1 MFRIN
6 VTCRKAILQAA
17 IFFILVPVS
26 VIPSIAQQS
35 SRAVKGNLLVH
46 VNSPSTDPLSTGLF
60 QRVHVPYRSI
70 NGANNN
76 ISGSS
81 KTNWGAAGIM
91 LFREMPAQYGPTD
104 PGGALGGVN
113 RPSPRA
119 ISNAVIDEPVT
130 QFNTRQLSTLVYQ
143 WGQFLDHDMSAT
155 PTGTTEYVP
164 IPLPG
169 TEKIF
174 TEAIPFYRSAYQ
186 MTTDARGSQVR
197 QQLNMITSF
206 IDGSNVYGSDTKRAT
221 WLRTMRNG
229 KLKTSSGNLLPY
241 NTRNGELSGAIDLNA
256 PEMANDS
263 DHHVKTFVAGDDR
276 AAENPVLTSLHTL
289 FVREHNRICDS
300 LFRVGMRNDEQMYQ
314 IARKIVGAEIEAIT
328 YQEFLPA
335 LGIILQPYSGY
346 KDNVRPDIMNSF
358 ATASYRLGH
367 TMVSDDVLL
376 VNNNCKEVGPGE
388 MELVDVFWNPQ
399 LTATYG
405 IDIFIKGASSHDQ
418 YETDTRIND
427 VLRNFLFVS
436 ASSPVRFGIDLGS
449 LNIQRGRDHG
459 LPDYNT
465 ARLFYTGTQARRFS
479 DITSVDSLADSLQVL
494 YRSVNNVDLWIGI
507 LAEDHLPGKSVGRTL
522 NAMLKS
528 QFEKLRDGDF
538 YFYLN
543 DPYLPN
549 SIRDQVK
556 RTKLSDII
564 RRNTGLSNIAANA
577 FRTDSCDEEEQITA
591 QAMTTEVAPRA
602 AFKIYPNPV
611 RDQLTIDMTG
621 LEKPTSIKIV
631 RSDGVLVKTIVP
643 GDGKQLLQVSTTD
656 LTSGIYMVNI
666 TTSKET
672 KSFSFVKL

>member
-1 MFRIN
+1 MS
-6 VTCRKAILQAA
+6 RKTFLQTA

-26 VIPSIAQQS
+26 FRQSIAQQS
-35 SRAVKGNLLVH
+35 RATKGNLLVE
-46 VNSPSTDPLSTGLF
+46 VKSPSIDPLTALPLST
-60 QRVHVPYRSI
+60 HAANRSI

-76 ISGSS
+76 ISSSS
-81 KTNWGAAGIM
+81 KTNWGAAGIT
-91 LFREMPAQYGPTD
+91 LYRELPAQYGSTD
-104 PGGALGGVN
+104 PSGAIGGVG

-155 PTGTTEYVP
+155 PTGNAEYVP
-164 IPLPG
+164 ISLPS

-186 MTTDARGSQVR
+186 MTTDSRGNQQR
-197 QQLNMITSF
+197 QQLNMITAF
-206 IDGSNVYGSDTKRAT
+206 IDGSNVYGSDSKRAT

-229 KLKTSSGNLLPY
+229 KMKTSAGNLLPY
-241 NTRNGELSGAIDLNA
+241 NTRNGELSGAIDLNS

-300 LFRVGMRNDEQMYQ
+300 LIRLGMRNDEQMYQ
-314 IARKIVGAEIEAIT
+314 IARKMVGAEIEAIT

-335 LGIILQPYSGY
+335 LGIILQTYSGY
-346 KDNVRPDIMNSF
+346 KDYVRPDIMNTF

-376 VNNNCKEVGPGE
+376 RDNNCGEVEPGE
-388 MELVDVFWNPQ
+388 MDLVEAFWNPQ
-399 LTATYG
+399 LARTYG
-405 IDIFIKGASSHDQ
+405 IDVFIKGASSHDQ
-418 YETDTRIND
+418 YETDTKIND

-465 ARLFYTGTQARRFS
+465 ARFFYTGRQARSFS
-479 DITSVDSLADSLQVL
+479 DITSVDSLADSLKKL
-494 YRSVNNVDLWIGI
+494 YTSVSNVDLWIGI

-522 NAMLKS
+522 NAMLRS

-543 DPYLPN
+543 DPFLPN
-549 SIRDQVK
+549 STREQIK
-556 RTKLSDII
+556 RTKFSDII
-564 RRNTGLSNIAANA
+564 RRNTGLSNIAVNA
-577 FRTDSCDEEEQITA
+577 FRTDSCDGDPGEITTKA
-591 QAMTTEVAPRA
+591 ITTEAMPKMEY
-602 AFKIYPNPV
+602 KIYPNPV
-611 RDQLTIDMTG
+611 RDNLTIDMTG
-621 LEKPTSIKIV
+621 LEKPTSISLV
-631 RSDGVLVKTIVP
+631 RSDGVLIKTIIP
-643 GDGKQLLQVSTTD
+643 GDGKELLQVNTTG
-656 LTSGIYMVNI
+656 LISGIYMVNI
-666 TTSKET
+666 VTTKGSR
-672 KSFSFVKL
+672 SFSFIKL

>member
-1 MFRIN
+1 M
-6 VTCRKAILQAA
+6 TRKTTLHIAF
-17 IFFILVPVS
+17 FFILVPVS
-26 VIPSIAQQS
+26 FIPSVAQQNK
-35 SRAVKGNLLVH
+35 AFKGNLFIQSKPPLI
-46 VNSPSTDPLSTGLF
+46 DPLASVRSL
-60 QRVHVPYRSI
+60 RIHAPYRSI
-70 NGANNN
+70 NGSNNN
-76 ISGSS
+76 ISSSS
-81 KTNWGAAGIM
+81 KTNWGAAGIT
-91 LFREMPAQYGPTD
+91 LFREMPAQYGPSD
-104 PGGALGGVN
+104 PSGAMGGIN

-130 QFNTRQLSTLVYQ
+130 QFNTLHLSTLVYQ

-164 IPLPG
+164 IPLPS
-169 TEKIF
+169 TEVIF
-174 TEAIPFYRSAYQ
+174 TEAIPFNRSDYQ
-186 MTTDARGSQVR
+186 MTTDARGNKLR

-206 IDGSNVYGSDTKRAT
+206 IDGSNVYGSDSKRAT

-229 KLKTSSGNLLPY
+229 KMKTSSGNFLPY

-300 LFRVGMRNDEQMYQ
+300 LIRIGMRNDEQMYQ
-314 IARKIVGAEIEAIT
+314 IARKIVGAEIEAVT

-335 LGIILQPYSGY
+335 LGVILQPYSGY

-358 ATASYRLGH
+358 ATASYRIGH

-376 VNNNCKEVGPGE
+376 RDNNCEEVGPGE
-388 MELVDVFWNPQ
+388 MELIDVFWTPQ
-399 LTATYG
+399 ITATYG
-405 IDIFIKGASSHDQ
+405 IDAFIKGASSHDQ
-418 YETDTRIND
+418 YETDTRINS

-465 ARLFYTGTQARRFS
+465 ARLFYTGKAARRFS
-479 DITSVDSLADSLQVL
+479 DITSVDSLADSLQML
-494 YRSVNNVDLWIGI
+494 YKSVNNVDLWIGI
-507 LAEDHLPGKSVGRTL
+507 LAEDHLPGKSVGRTM
-522 NAMLKS
+522 NAMLKA
-528 QFEKLRDGDF
+528 QFENLRDGDY

-549 SIRDQVK
+549 AIRDQIK
-556 RTKLSDII
+556 RTKFSDII
-564 RRNTGLSNIAANA
+564 RRNTGLSNIAVNA
-577 FRTDSCDEEEQITA
+577 FRTDSCDDDEQITTKA
-591 QAMTTEVAPRA
+591 ITPEALPKTEYR
-602 AFKIYPNPV
+602 IYPNPV
-611 RDQLTIDMTG
+611 RDLLTIDMTG
-621 LEKPTSIKIV
+621 LEKPTSIKVI

-643 GDGKQLLQVSTTD
+643 ADGKQLLQVNTTG
-656 LTSGIYMVNI
+656 LTSGVYIVNI
-666 TTSKET
+666 VNSKGT
-672 KSFSFVKL
+672 KSFSFVKM

>member
-1 MFRIN
+1 MSS
-6 VTCRKAILQAA
+6 KAIFQPA
-17 IFFILVPVS
+17 ILFILVSAPFMQ
-26 VIPSIAQQS
+26 PLAQQS
-35 SRAVKGNLLVH
+35 RAEKGNLLAQVRPL
-46 VNSPSTDPLSTGLF
+46 SIDPLTNGVSLGT
-60 QRVHVPYRSI
+60 HAPYRSI

-76 ISGSS
+76 ISSPS
-81 KTNWGAAGIM
+81 KTNWGAAGIT
-91 LFREMPAQYGPTD
+91 LFRELPAQFGPSD
-104 PGGALGGVN
+104 PSGAIGGVN

-164 IPLPG
+164 IKLPG
-169 TEKIF
+169 TEVIF
-174 TEAIPFYRSAYQ
+174 TEDIPFYRSDYQ
-186 MTTDARGSQVR
+186 MTTDAGGNKVR

-206 IDGSNVYGSDTKRAT
+206 IDGSNVYGSDSKRAT

-229 KLKTSSGNLLPY
+229 KMKTSSGNLLPY
-241 NTRNGELSGAIDLNA
+241 NTRNGELNSAIDPTA

-263 DHHVKTFVAGDDR
+263 GHQVKTFVAGDDR

-300 LFRVGMRNDEQMYQ
+300 LIGLGMRDDEQMYQ

-335 LGIILQPYSGY
+335 LGIVLQPYSGY
-346 KDNVRPDIMNSF
+346 KDNVRPDIMNTF

-376 VNNNCKEVGPGE
+376 RDNNCQEVGPGE
-388 MELVDVFWNPQ
+388 MDLVEVFWNPQ
-399 LTATYG
+399 LTAKYG
-405 IDIFIKGASSHDQ
+405 IDVFIKGASSHDQ
-418 YETDTRIND
+418 YETDTKIND

-436 ASSPVRFGIDLGS
+436 ASNPVRFGIDLGS

-465 ARLFYTGTQARRFS
+465 ARVFYTGKAARKFS
-479 DITSVDSLADSLQVL
+479 DITSVDSLADSLQNL
-494 YRSVNNVDLWIGI
+494 YKSVDNVDLWIGI
-507 LAEDHLPGKSVGRTL
+507 LAEDHLPGKSIGRTL

-528 QFEKLRDGDF
+528 QFENLRDGDF

-543 DPYLPN
+543 DPNLPN
-549 SIRDQVK
+549 ASREQIK
-556 RTKLSDII
+556 RTKFSDII
-564 RRNTGLSNIAANA
+564 KRNTGLSNIAIDP
-577 FRTDSCDEEEQITA
+577 FRTDSCEQEAITA
-591 QAMTTEVAPRA
+591 KAITPETEPKATYKV
-602 AFKIYPNPV
+602 YPNPV
-611 RDQLTIDMTG
+611 RDRLTIDMTG
-621 LEKPTSIKIV
+621 LENPTSIKII
-631 RSDGVLVKTIVP
+631 RSDGVLVKTIIP
-643 GDGKQLLQVSTTD
+643 ADGSQLLQVNTQG
-656 LTSGIYMVNI
+656 LTSGIYIVNI
-666 TTSKET
+666 TTTKET

>member
-1 MFRIN
+1 MWKI
-6 VTCRKAILQAA
+6 ILQTA
-17 IFFILVPVS
+17 IFFILVLVS
-26 VIPSIAQQS
+26 FIQSLAQQT
-35 SRAVKGNLLVH
+35 RASQGNLLEQVK
-46 VNSPSTDPLSTGLF
+46 SQSIDPLVSASAPTTRA
-60 QRVHVPYRSI
+60 QYRSI

-76 ISGSS
+76 ISSS
-81 KTNWGAAGIM
+81 TKANWGAAGIT
-91 LFREMPAQYGPTD
+91 LFREMPAQYGPGD
-104 PGGALGGVN
+104 PSGAISGVT

-164 IPLPG
+164 IPLPN
-169 TEKIF
+169 TEVIF
-174 TEAIPFYRSAYQ
+174 TESIPFYRSDYQ
-186 MTTDARGSQVR
+186 MTTDAAGNKVR

-206 IDGSNVYGSDTKRAT
+206 IDGSNVYGSESKRAT

-229 KLKTSSGNLLPY
+229 KMKTSSGNLLPY
-241 NTRNGELSGAIDLNA
+241 NTVNGQLNGAIDQNA
-256 PEMANDS
+256 PGMANDS
-263 DHHVKTFVAGDDR
+263 NHHIKTFVAGDDR
-276 AAENPVLTSLHTL
+276 ASENPVLTSLHTL

-300 LFRVGMRNDEQMYQ
+300 LIGLGMRNDEQMYQ
-314 IARKIVGAEIEAIT
+314 IARKMVGAEIEAIT

-335 LGIILQPYSGY
+335 LGIILQSYSGY
-346 KDNVRPDIMNSF
+346 KDYVRPDIMNSF

-367 TMVSDDVLL
+367 TMVSDDVLF
-376 VNNNCKEVGPGE
+376 VDNNCEEVGPGE
-388 MELVDVFWNPQ
+388 MDLVDVFWNPK

-418 YETDTRIND
+418 YETDTKIND

-465 ARLFYTGTQARRFS
+465 ARLFYTGRAARRFS
-479 DITSVDSLADSLQVL
+479 DITSVDSLADSLERL
-494 YRSVNNVDLWIGI
+494 YGNVNNMDLWIGI

-549 SIRDQVK
+549 ATREQIK
-556 RTKLSDII
+556 RTKFSDII
-564 RRNTGLSNIAANA
+564 RRNTGLSNIAINA
-577 FRTDSCDEEEQITA
+577 FRTDSCDEEGAVTTKAI
-591 QAMTTEVAPRA
+591 TTEMVPRA
-602 AFKIYPNPV
+602 EYKIYPNPV
-611 RDQLTIDMTG
+611 RDLLTIDMTG
-621 LEKPTSIKIV
+621 LEKPSSIKVI
-631 RSDGVLVKTIVP
+631 RADGVLMKTVVP
-643 GDGKQLLQVSTTD
+643 DDKQLLQVNATG
-656 LTSGIYMVNI
+656 LASGIYMVNI
-666 TTSKET
+666 TTSKGT
-672 KSFSFVKL
+672 RSFSFVKL

>member
-1 MFRIN
+1 MSW
-6 VTCRKAILQAA
+6 KAILQTV
-17 IFFILVPVS
+17 IFFILVPAAF
-26 VIPSIAQQS
+26 IPSIAQQ
-35 SRAVKGNLLVH
+35 SRAVKGNLLVQ
-46 VNSPSTDPLSTGLF
+46 VTSSSTDPLTNGLLL
-60 QRVHVPYRSI
+60 RVHAPYRSI

-76 ISGSS
+76 ISSSS
-81 KTNWGAAGIM
+81 KVNWGAAGIM
-91 LFREMPAQYGPTD
+91 LFRDMPAQYGPSD
-104 PGGALGGVN
+104 PSGAMGGVS

-119 ISNAVIDEPVT
+119 ISNAVSDEPVT

-164 IPLPG
+164 IALPAN
-169 TEKIF
+169 EKIF
-174 TEAIPFYRSAYQ
+174 TEDIPFNRSDYQ
-186 MTTDARGSQVR
+186 MTTDARGNTVR

-206 IDGSNVYGSDTKRAT
+206 IDGSNVYGSDSKRAI

-263 DHHVKTFVAGDDR
+263 DHHVKTFVAGDVR

-289 FVREHNRICDS
+289 FVREHNRLCDS

-314 IARKIVGAEIEAIT
+314 TARKIVGAEIEAIT

-335 LGIILQPYSGY
+335 LGIVLQPYSGY
-346 KDNVRPDIMNSF
+346 KDNVRPDITNSF

-367 TMVSDDVLL
+367 TMVSDEVLL
-376 VNNNCKEVGPGE
+376 VNNSCEEVGPGE

-399 LTATYG
+399 LTPTYG
-405 IDIFIKGASSHDQ
+405 IDVFIKGASSHDQ
-418 YETDTRIND
+418 YETDTRINS

-479 DITSVDSLADSLQVL
+479 DITSVDSLADSLRVL
-494 YRSVNNVDLWIGI
+494 YKSVSNIDLWIGI

-543 DPYLPN
+543 DPYLSN
-549 SIRDQVK
+549 SLRDQIK
-556 RTKLSDII
+556 RTKFSDII
-564 RRNTGLSNIAANA
+564 RRNTGLSNIAVNA
-577 FRTDSCDEEEQITA
+577 LRTDSCDEEEITTRGI
-591 QAMTTEVAPRA
+591 TTEVVPKAEY
-602 AFKIYPNPV
+602 KIFPNPV
-611 RDQLTIDMTG
+611 RDLLTIDMTG

-631 RSDGVLVKTIVP
+631 RYDGVLVRTIVP
-643 GDGKQLLQVSTTD
+643 GDGKQLVQVNTTG
-656 LTSGIYMVNI
+656 LTSGIYIVNI
-666 TTSKET
+666 TTSRET

>member
-1 MFRIN
+1 MS
-6 VTCRKAILQAA
+6 RKAFLQTA

-26 VIPSIAQQS
+26 FVPSIAQPN
-35 SRAVKGNLLVH
+35 RAIKGSLLVE
-46 VNSPSTDPLSTGLF
+46 VKRQSVDPLTVVPLK
-60 QRVHVPYRSI
+60 VHAPNRSI

-76 ISGSS
+76 ISSS
-81 KTNWGAAGIM
+81 SRTNWGAAGIT
-91 LFREMPAQYGPTD
+91 LYRELPAQYGPSN
-104 PGGALGGVN
+104 PSGAIGGVN

-119 ISNAVIDEPVT
+119 VSNAVIDEPVT
-130 QFNTRQLSTLVYQ
+130 QFNTEHLSTLVYQ

-164 IPLPG
+164 IPLPNN
-169 TEKIF
+169 EVIF
-174 TEAIPFYRSAYQ
+174 TEAIPFYRSDYE
-186 MTTDARGSQVR
+186 MTTDTRGNQVR

-206 IDGSNVYGSDTKRAT
+206 IDGSNVYGSDSKRAT
-221 WLRTMRNG
+221 WLRTMKNG
-229 KLKTSSGNLLPY
+229 KMKTSAGNLLPY
-241 NTRNGELSGAIDLNA
+241 NTRSGELSGAIDLNA

-300 LFRVGMRNDEQMYQ
+300 LIRMGMRNDEQMYQ
-314 IARKIVGAEIEAIT
+314 IARKMVGAEIEAVT

-335 LGIILQPYSGY
+335 LGVVLQPYSGY
-346 KDNVRPDIMNSF
+346 KDYVRPDIMNSF

-367 TMVSDDVLL
+367 TMVSDDVVLA
-376 VNNNCKEVGPGE
+376 NNNCEEVGPGE

-399 LTATYG
+399 LIPTYG
-405 IDIFIKGASSHDQ
+405 IDVFIKGASSHDQ

-427 VLRNFLFVS
+427 VLRNFLFGS

-465 ARLFYTGTQARRFS
+465 ARFFYTGRAARRFS
-479 DITSVDSLADSLQVL
+479 DITSVDSLADSLRNL
-494 YRSVNNVDLWIGI
+494 YGNVNNVDLWIGI

-549 SIRDQVK
+549 AIRNQIK

-564 RRNTGLSNIAANA
+564 RRNTGLSNIAVNA
-577 FRTDSCDEEEQITA
+577 FLTDSCDEEEETITTRAITA
-591 QAMTTEVAPRA
+591 EELPRTEY
-602 AFKIYPNPV
+602 KMYPNPV
-611 RDQLTIDMTG
+611 RDLLTIDMTG
-621 LEKPTSIKIV
+621 LEKPTSIKLV
-631 RSDGVLVKTIVP
+631 RSDGVLIKTIVP
-643 GDGKQLLQVSTTD
+643 GDGKELLQVNTTG
-656 LTSGIYMVNI
+656 LSSGVYMVNI
-666 TTSKET
+666 TTSKGT
-672 KSFSFVKL
+672 RSFSFVKL